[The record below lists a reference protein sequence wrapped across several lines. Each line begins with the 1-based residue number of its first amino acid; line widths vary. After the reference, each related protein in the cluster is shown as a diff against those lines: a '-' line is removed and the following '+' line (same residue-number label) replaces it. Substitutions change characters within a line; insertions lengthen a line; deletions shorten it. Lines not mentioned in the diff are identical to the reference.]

1 MMMMLVHCCGG
12 PDNVSIP
19 LLLLLLRGDCLFDGL
34 LDLDGLGCLL
44 WWRWRSTTTG
54 DFEILRIVETES
66 SLLSRRRLTREGCLT
81 GIV

>member
-1 MMMMLVHCCGG
+1 MMMMLVDCCGG

-19 LLLLLLRGDCLFDGL
+19 LLLLLRGDCLFDGL